1 MKINIITCH
10 RAYNYGAVL
19 QAYALEHYL
28 ESQGNEVKII
38 DYYPE
43 ELHKSEKQKGL
54 KKLGR
59 NFIRFFDFRKSEKVF
74 GNFLKNNL
82 KLTQRYYSL
91 DQLKKDPP
99 KGDLYIVG
107 SDQVW
112 NCNTRNGNDD
122 SYFLTF
128 VPKNKIKASYAA
140 SIAMDELTNEQKK
153 RFSDKLKDFYAISV
167 REKTAVKLLNECK
180 INIAEKVL
188 DPVFLLDKNNWDE
201 LANKSKLNLK
211 DEKYI
216 FVYGFKRQKN
226 IYQYARKL
234 AKEKG
239 CKVFSVNT
247 NIEDYLLDVD
257 KYFYNVSPEDFLNL
271 LRNAEAVVTNS
282 FHGLSFSIIYRKN
295 VHQFMKSGK
304 ENSRMIDLLN
314 ELNMS
319 ERLVENG
326 EIIEEDFN
334 YNETAKIIE
343 EERKGSINFLDKLCN
358 ADGGKNGQD

>member
-38 DYYPE
+38 DYYPKD
-43 ELHKSEKQKGL
+43 LHKSENKKGI
-54 KKLGR
+54 KKIGR
-59 NFIRFFDFRKSEKVF
+59 NLIRFFDFKKSEKSF
-74 GNFLKNNL
+74 GNFLKENL
-82 KLTQRYYSL
+82 KLTKRYYSL
-91 DQLKKDPP
+91 EQLNSEPP
-99 KGDLYIVG
+99 EADIYIVG

-140 SIAMDELTNEQKK
+140 SIAMDELTVEQKK
-153 RFSDKLKDFYAISV
+153 RFKANLKDFFAISV
-167 REKTAVKLLNECK
+167 REKTAVSLLNKCGIEDVV
-180 INIAEKVL
+180 KVL
-188 DPVFLLDKNNWDE
+188 DPVYLLEKNKWDE
-201 LANKSKLNLK
+201 LANKSNINIKE
-211 DEKYI
+211 EKYI

-247 NIEDYLLDVD
+247 NIEDYFLDVD

-282 FHGLSFSIIYRKN
+282 FHGLSFSIIYNKN
-295 VHQFMKSGK
+295 VHQFMKIGK
-304 ENSRMIDLLN
+304 ENSRMLDLLD
-314 ELNMS
+314 ELKMKD
-319 ERLVENG
+319 RLVKNEKV
-326 EIIEEDFN
+326 IEKDFDYSN
-334 YNETAKIIE
+334 TIKIIE
-343 EERKGSINFLDKLCN
+343 KERKKSMNFLKRLYN
-358 ADGGKNGQD
+358 